1 MLETGE
7 WSVTGTLNEQKDS
20 GSVTVSEIGGAYSI
34 TLDFAPYRAYI
45 KVTAPDGA
53 TVKVT
58 KGDKSVSGQASG
70 GSVTL
75 TVNEDGEWT
84 ITATY
89 KDGIAQAATANVLE
103 EGETY
108 TAEAKFAT
116 LTVTAPEGSTVEIK
130 NGVTTLSGTID
141 SVSIKFWLPN
151 TGTWTAKATLD
162 GDSSSKEV

>member
-1 MLETGE
+1 MLEIGE
-7 WSVTGTLNEQKDS
+7 WSVAATLGEQKDS
-20 GSVTVSEIGGAYSI
+20 ASVTVLEAGGSYNI

-53 TVKVT
+53 TVKAT
-58 KGDKSVSGQASG
+58 KGDKSVAGQASG
-70 GSVTL
+70 GSATL
-75 TVNEDGEWT
+75 TVNEGGEWT
-84 ITATY
+84 IIATY

-130 NGVTTLSGTID
+130 NGVTTLSGTVD

-162 GDSSSKEV
+162 GDSFSKEV